1 MPVHLKPLPLV
12 FQVRCLSTKISAEAH
27 SATLARVF
35 SGRFFARSSRDK
47 KRAKRGCFAN
57 CWAIKGEALARH
69 IVPMAKKMK
78 PGISGTARP
87 MKPKIMHKLPITP
100 REIRAIIV
108 RAIGC

>member
-69 IVPMAKKMK
+69 IVPIAKKMK
-78 PGISGTARP
+78 PGISGT
-87 MKPKIMHKLPITP
+87 T
-100 REIRAIIV
+100 RETSVSGRV
-108 RAIGC
+108 RVGVDVRGFHQVDT